1 MTKKAKNLVNEF
13 ESRVMMQ
20 VVSYKTEK
28 TAFDLRCDWI
38 GTVKE
43 RFDVMLHEMLEY
55 GLITDSDYNAVAE
68 KSCEVAQ
75 KALDELH
82 QAYMEF
88 TY

>member
-13 ESRVMMQ
+13 QSRVMMQ
-20 VVSYKTEK
+20 VVSYKAEK

-55 GLITDSDYNAVAE
+55 GLITVNDYNAVAE

-82 QAYMEF
+82 RAYIEF